1 MESVHFVP
9 DQCANF
15 ASHFSSIKIFQIDLF
30 YFASHFIRV
39 QIFQICFSLKSEKF
53 LFPPPHY
60 NFGIVQCLISWA
72 WNFKIC
78 ASPLSWIS
86 QCWFFSGGSF
96 MLVSFQQLS
105 FPLFPTVISFV
116 LAIVCFQWTCPFS
129 MVISFL
135 LLEESSSWRH
145 MPTDCPA
152 HKSPWKI
159 WEIPPIWHKPLFPQN
174 VFHQIFDIT
183 KNVSD

>member
-60 NFGIVQCLISWA
+60 NFGIVHCLNANGNSVQSWSRSKA
-72 WNFKIC
+72 VHGSAKCSNLVC
-78 ASPLSWIS
+78 HCLSPRLFLYSLRAVKNTITGL
-86 QCWFFSGGSF
+86 FSF
-96 MLVSFQQLS
+96 IFL
-105 FPLFPTVISFV
+105 P
-116 LAIVCFQWTCPFS
+116 PFA
-129 MVISFL
+129 L
-135 LLEESSSWRH
+135 LLIYLPLLAQVLLH
-145 MPTDCPA
+145 FI
-152 HKSPWKI
+152 SPSI
-159 WEIPPIWHKPLFPQN
+159 N
-174 VFHQIFDIT
+174 
-183 KNVSD
+183 

>member
-60 NFGIVQCLISWA
+60 NFGIVQWWFPNIPTLCRPSVNLPNLRFNKSELICNNIFLIFCSEP
-72 WNFKIC
+72 NY
-78 ASPLSWIS
+78 
-86 QCWFFSGGSF
+86 
-96 MLVSFQQLS
+96 
-105 FPLFPTVISFV
+105 PTIEPPHH
-116 LAIVCFQWTCPFS
+116 LAGQEV
-129 MVISFL
+129 
-135 LLEESSSWRH
+135 H
-145 MPTDCPA
+145 G
-152 HKSPWKI
+152 H
-159 WEIPPIWHKPLFPQN
+159 HG
-174 VFHQIFDIT
+174 HHGHH
-183 KNVSD
+183 

>member
-60 NFGIVQCLISWA
+60 NFGIVQWVRMVVWWSGAIQDHLVGFQLMTILTGQSHIS
-72 WNFKIC
+72 K
-78 ASPLSWIS
+78 
-86 QCWFFSGGSF
+86 
-96 MLVSFQQLS
+96 V
-105 FPLFPTVISFV
+105 
-116 LAIVCFQWTCPFS
+116 
-129 MVISFL
+129 
-135 LLEESSSWRH
+135 
-145 MPTDCPA
+145 
-152 HKSPWKI
+152 
-159 WEIPPIWHKPLFPQN
+159 
-174 VFHQIFDIT
+174 
-183 KNVSD
+183 

>member
-60 NFGIVQCLISWA
+60 NFGIVHWMEIYTSYIQKMWQSSISFWTEFTLFDFVIHILISSVQ
-72 WNFKIC
+72 N
-78 ASPLSWIS
+78 
-86 QCWFFSGGSF
+86 WFFYQNYAISSMFREVPLWCYSSRLMKYWGILLYQKVWSKKPIRMF
-96 MLVSFQQLS
+96 PVSWGEIKRS
-105 FPLFPTVISFV
+105 PPS
-116 LAIVCFQWTCPFS
+116 
-129 MVISFL
+129 L
-135 LLEESSSWRH
+135 LGFNFSSW
-145 MPTDCPA
+145 
-152 HKSPWKI
+152 
-159 WEIPPIWHKPLFPQN
+159 L
-174 VFHQIFDIT
+174 
-183 KNVSD
+183 

>member
-1 MESVHFVP
+1 MLGKATFNQTWPSICGFAVGATKKNTTFFIS
-9 DQCANF
+9 QC
-15 ASHFSSIKIFQIDLF
+15 
-30 YFASHFIRV
+30 
-39 QIFQICFSLKSEKF
+39 
-53 LFPPPHY
+53 
-60 NFGIVQCLISWA
+60 QCLISWA

-105 FPLFPTVISFV
+105 FPLFPTVISVV

-152 HKSPWKI
+152 HKSPW
-159 WEIPPIWHKPLFPQN
+159 IPPIWPKPLFPQN

>member
-60 NFGIVQCLISWA
+60 NFGIVHWCWSWGNGHFKSALVFSFSQRIFFWKIEGWPQISCDHSTT
-72 WNFKIC
+72 FLKRR
-78 ASPLSWIS
+78 
-86 QCWFFSGGSF
+86 
-96 MLVSFQQLS
+96 LS
-105 FPLFPTVISFV
+105 FYPIPISD
-116 LAIVCFQWTCPFS
+116 FS
-129 MVISFL
+129 L
-135 LLEESSSWRH
+135 LVGKSYFGQNIWKTSKSQV
-145 MPTDCPA
+145 
-152 HKSPWKI
+152 HKSN
-159 WEIPPIWHKPLFPQN
+159 FG
-174 VFHQIFDIT
+174 T
-183 KNVSD
+183 

>member
-60 NFGIVQCLISWA
+60 NFGIVQWSGLITILHFSLYTFQLRPSLFLCSQVPISFTHSA
-72 WNFKIC
+72 VVPAALASTYSRFVFCFSVFCRHN
-78 ASPLSWIS
+78 ASPTQKMQWLWNKGNMLSQVYYSTSSGHSCPQPVPNWGLL
-86 QCWFFSGGSF
+86 FSIGF
-96 MLVSFQQLS
+96 PYVWRLPLS
-105 FPLFPTVISFV
+105 
-116 LAIVCFQWTCPFS
+116 C
-129 MVISFL
+129 
-135 LLEESSSWRH
+135 
-145 MPTDCPA
+145 
-152 HKSPWKI
+152 
-159 WEIPPIWHKPLFPQN
+159 
-174 VFHQIFDIT
+174 
-183 KNVSD
+183 